1 MARVLIVND
10 SRFESMI
17 LKDTLSQLG
26 YNVSIT
32 DEYSA
37 VKQVQAFTPDVVL
50 ANYVMKDT
58 FGDQLIER
66 IKVRYPQI
74 KCILTSNS
82 ELSRDDLKSGK
93 VDAIL
98 KTPAD
103 KEALEDMLHDVFD
116 AGNPST
122 GGGLEIK
129 EIRATM
135 RKWKSKLAEEKQFT
149 M

>member
-10 SRFESMI
+10 SRFEGMI
-17 LKDTLSQLG
+17 LRDMLSQLG

-37 VKQVQAFTPDVVL
+37 LKQVQSFSPDVVL

-66 IKVRYPQI
+66 IKARYP
-74 KCILTSNS
+74 KVMCILTSNG
-82 ELSRDDLKSGK
+82 EINRDELKSGK

-98 KTPAD
+98 RTPVQ
-103 KEALEDMLHDVFD
+103 KEELEDMLHRLLND
-116 AGNPST
+116 GNTSSLS
-122 GGGLEIK
+122 GFELKEIK
-129 EIRATM
+129 DTM
-135 RKWKSKLAEEKQFT
+135 KKWKSKLAEEKQFT
-149 M
+149 S